1 MWTIKEKSVAREYLD
16 KWQYWGTHSNIP
28 EIISVSKTIKKH
40 AQGIIDAMKNNLNNE
55 IVEGLN
61 NKIKTTFKKFYGL
74 KMDKY
79 RSIMVYL
86 MVG

>member
-1 MWTIKEKSVAREYLD
+1 M
-16 KWQYWGTHSNIP
+16 
-28 EIISVSKTIKKH
+28 SKTIKKH

-55 IVEGLN
+55 IAEGLN